1 MASEVA
7 NSTWRMARQGAIEPA
22 GAAAHV
28 ASIRGMPLRWADDE
42 EMAGDAVRLAIELD
56 HPAYDCMYLALAHR
70 LGARLVT
77 ADVHFARLVAPTV
90 HGGAVVTL
98 SSYADA

>member
-7 NSTWRMARQGAIEPA
+7 NSMWRMARQGAIEPA

-28 ASIRGMPLRWADDE
+28 ASIRGMPLRWVDDE
-42 EMAGDAVRLAIELD
+42 GIAGDAVRLAIELD

-77 ADVHFARLVAPTV
+77 ADAHFARLVAPTV
-90 HGGAVVTL
+90 HGGATVTL